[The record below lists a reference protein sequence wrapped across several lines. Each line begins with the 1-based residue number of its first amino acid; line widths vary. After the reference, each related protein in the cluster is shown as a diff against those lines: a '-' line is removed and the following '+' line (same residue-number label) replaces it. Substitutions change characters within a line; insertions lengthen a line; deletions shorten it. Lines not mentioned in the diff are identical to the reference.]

1 MSNYILL
8 EGFTLYAFLFITITI
23 VVIGFIG
30 FAVAIKR
37 DNRLDEMQEELY
49 EQRAKNI
56 ALNRENMRLKLK
68 YGGLKDG
75 EKVDI

>member
-56 ALNRENMRLKLK
+56 ALNRENMRLELK